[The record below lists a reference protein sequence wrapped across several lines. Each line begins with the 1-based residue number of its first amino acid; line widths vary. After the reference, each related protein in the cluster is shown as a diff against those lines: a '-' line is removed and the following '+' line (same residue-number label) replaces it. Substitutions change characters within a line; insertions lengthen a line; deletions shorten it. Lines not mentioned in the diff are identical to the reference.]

1 MNLGQPVPPR
11 FLSTLVPSVLWC
23 CWLGGRKGTQHVKNW
38 VVRYWRGYLSEA
50 RCNWLAYGPADATAT
65 PSVLAP
71 VKSRMV
77 YLSAASLV
85 TWLYWKKAVKRCSS
99 RSSSFSNCSG
109 TELLCKS
116 GIGFFMGRM
125 PFLSPNKQCQST
137 HVNSQHWFQSE
148 KSRTVV
154 ILSSSTTGLT
164 RDEVNMAN
172 TSLAYLMYFSGV
184 SPGLQRTPNA
194 HQRKTLGFIS

>member
-1 MNLGQPVPPR
+1 MNLSCYQFTSCPA
-11 FLSTLVPSVLWC
+11 FSALTLLV
-23 CWLGGRKGTQHVKNW
+23 GRQIGHPACKNW
-38 VVRYWRGYLSEA
+38 VVRYWRGCLSAA
-50 RCNWLAYGPADATAT
+50 RCSWFAYDGPADATAT

-85 TWLYWKKAVKRCSS
+85 TWLSWKKAVKRCSS
-99 RSSSFSNCSG
+99 RSSSFFNCSG

-116 GIGFFMGRM
+116 GIGFLWAECRSCH
-125 PFLSPNKQCQST
+125 PTSSACQST

-148 KSRTVV
+148 KSCTVV

-172 TSLAYLMYFSGV
+172 TSLAHLMYFSGL
-184 SPGLQRTPNA
+184 SPGLQRIPNA
-194 HQRKTLGFIS
+194 HQRKTLGFFS